1 MSQQPAPVRRVL
13 TGIDAAGR
21 ARIVEDGLA
30 KAVKTIAA
38 RPGYRVTNLWATHGS
53 PAPIGDPDRI
63 GEVSG
68 VLPPKHGTVVRIID
82 YPPEPKDPVERDRM
96 ARASFAT
103 LFPDATHHAEG
114 GPHPGMHETETID
127 YALVMSGE
135 IYAIMDEGETLLKAG
150 DVLIQRGTNHAWSNR
165 SDDFCRIAFVLIDGK
180 L

>member
-1 MSQQPAPVRRVL
+1 MAKQPAPVRRVL

-21 ARIVEDGLA
+21 ARIIEDDLA

-53 PAPIGDPDRI
+53 PAPIGDPDRV

-68 VLPPKHGTVVRIID
+68 VLPPKNGTVVRIID
-82 YPPEPKDPVERDRM
+82 YPPEPKDATERERM

-103 LFPDATHHAEG
+103 LFPDAAHHPEG
-114 GPHPGMHETETID
+114 GPHPGMHETETVD

-135 IYAIMDEGETLLKAG
+135 IFAIMDEGETLLKAG

-165 SDDFCRIAFVLIDGK
+165 SDEYCRIAFVLIDGK